1 MAVRHPQVLFQVLSQ
16 VPCDLCLEAVSLT
29 LEAAENSPIGDLTV
43 MAATWRGRTTVAV
56 RHTQVLKPF
65 HRSVSESPAR
75 IRSHGNQACWARS
88 GLPQQHIAECKPL
101 TAVRP
106 PLASFTAPLSVPIS
120 VQHPGLRQLH
130 IVLWGHDL
138 GAVASKL
145 RDPSGMRATQ
155 ATRSMTRVLCSICLF
170 NSTPSGCQ
178 GSRPCSEPQHPAHLQ
193 HAVCSC
199 LHIALETS
207 HEDHLPTPPSI
218 TCMSLCLMTALR
230 ALTSRS

>member
-1 MAVRHPQVLFQVLSQ
+1 M
-16 VPCDLCLEAVSLT
+16 T

-75 IRSHGNQACWARS
+75 IRSHGNQACWAGT

-106 PLASFTAPLSVPIS
+106 PQASFTAPLSVPIS

-155 ATRSMTRVLCSICLF
+155 ATRSMSLSQVLCSIC
-170 NSTPSGCQ
+170 STPGRLVARAADPAVNLSTQ
-178 GSRPCSEPQHPAHLQ
+178 RACSMLSA
-193 HAVCSC
+193 AVF
-199 LHIALETS
+199 TS
-207 HEDHLPTPPSI
+207 HLGPAMRI
-218 TCMSLCLMTALR
+218 TSRLHRQSHVCLR
-230 ALTSRS
+230 A